1 MKLGGKPSRRPVP
14 FTRVAFVSPQRPSSS
29 SSSPSSFVPKK
40 RSPSPVG
47 VQVQLSSAQ
56 KKPTANSPSAPP
68 AAAPTRKATKGTKVT
83 KVKATKV
90 TKVTT
95 GTVTLGTT
103 HHHNNSMLHVSALDH
118 SWSLQNQQQH
128 QHQHQPH
135 PGPSYQLPP
144 PMNTPPLGVNN
155 NSVFR
160 LLRDPNCD
168 ISWVEVSCRQDPTI
182 NMLWERFL
190 ALQQRGPFLLDEHE
204 AARTRSSLS
213 AYMLTSFTAVD
224 DAWLHYYRLFLIS
237 SLKESELLNLCRTF
251 NHLTNIDAA
260 TALRMGSTHVVL
272 RNPLRRRRATP
283 GVVISSTIPATTSS
297 AMTMD
302 VITKRWGMNE
312 AALLTEMLMSSGTVR
327 SISIESGSASSSQLI
342 QQGFPEKS
350 SVFAQS
356 LGAILAS
363 NPNINTLEIHST
375 FRFNPRTEGNPIG
388 LQRLLHAMDMTRGV
402 GTSSRLIRLV
412 ITAGC
417 GARRDGQKKQKNM
430 EEMEE
435 EALYSSFGEHNGY
448 ATIRTEEEDEEE
460 EGEEKMEKKKKK
472 KKKKEI
478 FDTSQLPGHPLP
490 PEEQR
495 LFRIREAHWSAVATL
510 LVEGVTHC
518 KTMRVVSIEGCH
530 LVECSSVL
538 LPAVAKMLRLT
549 AGFIHTVRLP
559 GCNFPSSRGRS
570 PKKRRKHSSTTSSV
584 CTKIFCN
591 AVSDCTSAVVGKTS
605 LTSLD
610 ISHSTIGSSAS
621 IMLAKAAIHLTNFE
635 MESLVTSS
643 VGLRAFVKLQ
653 AEQSKTMNVD
663 RLVLCQRA
671 PARAASSKS
680 SPASLLSIP
689 TTITPATTKRKKQV
703 VTQKSKLKSISKKT
717 ALLKKGIKNN
727 SKNVKKRTRQQDEGV
742 LLRTVEATRARAG
755 SLLVLNLQWMCL
767 GQRGGVSLASSLR
780 ACTKMTSLDVT
791 GNNMKSVG
799 CSALFQSILPS
810 FGRNLQLLKMG
821 HNMMGDSAAHAMCR
835 LLESAA
841 SLETLYLDH
850 NLLTTDSLSLIFSTS
865 VGLGLCPSLVDID
878 VSYNQMDSTLCV
890 LRGYLTAR
898 RAERRAESI
907 AAVGAVGVSLERLS
921 LRGNLLTESSAKMLS
936 DILQLTYSDDEQKQ
950 EEEQRRKRR
959 REGHCGKHM
968 GEDLS
973 TTMLLRSGPLQSPRR
988 RMSSG
993 GIPSASLTSL
1003 DLSANVLGAEGG
1015 AHLGQGL
1022 RCSMYLK
1029 VLLLCGCSLGSVGT
1043 LSIAQGLLENKK
1055 LERLDLSENLICCD
1069 IRRDGH
1075 GTFGLELRAMCVL
1088 SEVLRSKGTKLTSLL
1103 LCENQVGKSGSELL
1117 REAILMNRCLTLLDL
1132 RGNEGIESGTLKT
1145 IARRLEDNARYRPPR
1160 FTSDICSSSSSG
1172 TSSSSSTKLLSKSL
1186 FSSTLLTSS
1195 PPPPTAPRA
1204 LSSYLSP
1211 AEKAKYKQVVH
1222 VSPPRSTLDS
1232 LNESSLRV
1240 KDEDEDE
1247 DDEMF
1252 AEILFGAKQ
1261 QGEEKRPKST
1271 GRRETAPPP
1280 MLRTPPPSRSSSSR
1294 LVSPLGVPSM
1304 NKAARIV
1311 CHEDEAVDQEALRK
1325 AIERLKLMTQ

>member
-1 MKLGGKPSRRPVP
+1 M
-14 FTRVAFVSPQRPSSS
+14 F
-29 SSSPSSFVPKK
+29 
-40 RSPSPVG
+40 
-47 VQVQLSSAQ
+47 
-56 KKPTANSPSAPP
+56 
-68 AAAPTRKATKGTKVT
+68 
-83 KVKATKV
+83 
-90 TKVTT
+90 
-95 GTVTLGTT
+95 
-103 HHHNNSMLHVSALDH
+103 
-118 SWSLQNQQQH
+118 
-128 QHQHQPH
+128 
-135 PGPSYQLPP
+135 
-144 PMNTPPLGVNN
+144 
-155 NSVFR
+155 
-160 LLRDPNCD
+160 
-168 ISWVEVSCRQDPTI
+168 
-182 NMLWERFL
+182 WERFL

-260 TALRMGSTHVVL
+260 TAIYMGSTRGVVL

-283 GVVISSTIPATTSS
+283 GVVISSTVPATSSS

-302 VITKRWGMNE
+302 GITMRWGMNE

-350 SVFAQS
+350 SVFARS
-356 LGAILAS
+356 LGAILTS

-388 LQRLLHAMDMTRGV
+388 LQRLLHAMDTRGV
-402 GTSSRLIRLV
+402 STSSRLIRLV

-417 GARRDGQKKQKNM
+417 GASSTYRQKIRRSGARKDGQKKKKNM

-448 ATIRTEEEDEEE
+448 ATIRTEEEEMETEEE
-460 EGEEKMEKKKKK
+460 KLQKKKKKK

-478 FDTSQLPGHPLP
+478 FDTSQLAGHPLP

-518 KTMRVVSIEGCH
+518 KTLRVVSIEGCH

-549 AGFIHTVRLP
+549 AGFIHTLRLP

-570 PKKRRKHSSTTSSV
+570 PKKRRSKHSSTTSSV

-591 AVSDCTSAVVGKTS
+591 AVSDCTSAIIGKTS

-610 ISHSTIGSSAS
+610 ISHSTIGTSAS
-621 IMLAKAAIHLTNFE
+621 IMLAKAAIHLTNFG

-663 RLVLCQRA
+663 RLVLCQRV

-680 SPASLLSIP
+680 SAASLLSMP
-689 TTITPATTKRKKQV
+689 TTITPAMTKRKKQV

-727 SKNVKKRTRQQDEGV
+727 TKSVKKRTRQQDEGV

-755 SLLVLNLQWMCL
+755 SLLELNLQWMCL

-907 AAVGAVGVSLERLS
+907 AAVGAVGISLERLS

-936 DILQLTYSDDEQKQ
+936 DILQLTYSDDEEKQ

-959 REGHCGKHM
+959 REVHCGK
-968 GEDLS
+968 
-973 TTMLLRSGPLQSPRR
+973 RSGPLQSPRR

-1029 VLLLCGCSLGSVGT
+1029 VLLLCGCALGSVGT

-1075 GTFGLELRAMCVL
+1075 GTFGLELRAMRVL
-1088 SEVLRSKGTKLTSLL
+1088 SEVLRSKGTKLTSLS

-1132 RGNEGIESGTLKT
+1132 RENEGIESGTLKT
-1145 IARRLEDNARYRPPR
+1145 IARRLEDNARYRPSR
-1160 FTSDICSSSSSG
+1160 FTSGICSSSSSG
-1172 TSSSSSTKLLSKSL
+1172 TSSSFSSSSSTKLLSKSL
-1186 FSSTLLTSS
+1186 FSSTLLASS

-1232 LNESSLRV
+1232 LNESSLWV
-1240 KDEDEDE
+1240 KDEKEDE
-1247 DDEMF
+1247 DDEML

-1261 QGEEKRPKST
+1261 QGEEEKRPKST
-1271 GRRETAPPP
+1271 GRRESAPPP
-1280 MLRTPPPSRSSSSR
+1280 VLRTPPPSRSSSSR
-1294 LVSPLGVPSM
+1294 LKVSPLGVPSM